1 MEIPVAGRRVTLSRV
16 FATAAI
22 ALFVLALLENWL
34 GLGIAFP
41 PLSVGDKSG
50 LALLA
55 VVLLVPYYL
64 SRKIESRTDTYY

>member
-1 MEIPVAGRRVTLSRV
+1 MKTPLTGPRFTLSRV

-34 GLGIAFP
+34 GLGIVFP
-41 PLSVGDKSG
+41 PLRIANNSG

-55 VVLLVPYYL
+55 VVLLVPYYV
-64 SRKIESRTDTYY
+64 SRKLESRRDTYY